1 MKSERDVLLLL
12 EFSYC
17 SKSQNLLAISV
28 GRIESIAFQGRGTT
42 GQNHTVLCIRQT
54 RNLTFWYIWMKND
67 GICPGKI
74 EYGCKFH
81 CQKMTWF
88 RSSRVAKF
96 YRLAWYSLGKLTPI
110 LMRSAASTIFRRII
124 LNVCGGGPPVKW
136 ERKQKIK
143 TQKKQEEKKMR
154 EKSCGLRRKFSV
166 ILLFSTISSK
176 WWLYI
181 DIFMKKEVL
190 PPAVYHTVQK

>member
-42 GQNHTVLCIRQT
+42 GQNHTVCVSDKLGIWHFDTFEWKMMVFVQEKLNMAVSSIVKRWLDFYPAEL
-54 RNLTFWYIWMKND
+54 RNFTDWHD
-67 GICPGKI
+67 
-74 EYGCKFH
+74 
-81 CQKMTWF
+81 T
-88 RSSRVAKF
+88 
-96 YRLAWYSLGKLTPI
+96 SLGKLTPI

-136 ERKQKIK
+136 ERK
-143 TQKKQEEKKMR
+143 
-154 EKSCGLRRKFSV
+154 
-166 ILLFSTISSK
+166 
-176 WWLYI
+176 
-181 DIFMKKEVL
+181 
-190 PPAVYHTVQK
+190 

>member
-1 MKSERDVLLLL
+1 M
-12 EFSYC
+12 
-17 SKSQNLLAISV
+17 

-42 GQNHTVLCIRQT
+42 GQNHTVCVSDKLGIWHFD
-54 RNLTFWYIWMKND
+54 TFEW
-67 GICPGKI
+67 
-74 EYGCKFH
+74 
-81 CQKMTWF
+81 KMMVF
-88 RSSRVAKF
+88 VQEKLNMAVSSIVKRWLDFPRRVAKF